1 MTFPRCCSIR
11 IRNSFSRLCIQRA
24 KTSLQLKTVR
34 FFSPIDTRNRGLFR
48 FALREIDFLLRR
60 SFSHSHFLFDF
71 RLSSFFSLSHR
82 VASLQSMFFGYLR
95 ENLSA
100 SDSLDAAF
108 IHSRVYNR
116 LSRLPGWDETQRAYY
131 MELLSVPPFPRFSH
145 PAEERIDLRRNII
158 SPQDPQRAI
167 ESAETRDFEPAA
179 RDRLRSRILES
190 ITCSSAR
197 CFLRTARP
205 SSKRSASISTC
216 KTAMILIGSRVCS
229 T

>member
-1 MTFPRCCSIR
+1 MQRRACSSKR
-11 IRNSFSRLCIQRA
+11 FAS
-24 KTSLQLKTVR
+24 SLQLT
-34 FFSPIDTRNRGLFR
+34 L
-48 FALREIDFLLRR
+48 EIVDYFDLLCEKLIFCYGDP
-60 SFSHSHFLFDF
+60 SLTPT
-71 RLSSFFSLSHR
+71 LSSISDCPSFFSLSHR

-197 CFLRTARP
+197 CSLRTARP

>member
-1 MTFPRCCSIR
+1 MEKTALTWLLGANSARGFHSLYEGFPPEGA
-11 IRNSFSRLCIQRA
+11 F
-24 KTSLQLKTVR
+24 
-34 FFSPIDTRNRGLFR
+34 
-48 FALREIDFLLRR
+48 LRVVKGGPGTGK
-60 SFSHSHFLFDF
+60 
-71 RLSSFFSLSHR
+71 SSFMRRIAEAAEAAGLGVEYIICS
-82 VASLQSMFFGYLR
+82 GDP
-95 ENLSA
+95 
-100 SDSLDAAF
+100 DSLDAAF

-197 CFLRTARP
+197 CSLRTARP